1 MSAAP
6 ATLRIVVRSYPLEEK
21 RVLAA
26 ARMRARVVLDRDPFF
41 VLAVVCLTVSILF
54 RNWHEHTLKYSNGM
68 EDYCFSD
75 ECDSGCCVLN
85 IRKSI

>member
-21 RVLAA
+21 RFLAA

-41 VLAVVCLTVSILF
+41 VWAVVCLTVSILF
-54 RNWHEHTLKYSNGM
+54 RNWYEHTLNYSNGM
-68 EDYCFSD
+68 EDYCFSE
-75 ECDSGCCVLN
+75 ECDSARSHSNHAL
-85 IRKSI
+85 